1 MWMGAEALGICPD
14 RTLGGRLATAPGSR
28 LADRALGC
36 RAPAP
41 GLLAAPR
48 EAGPRLAGTD
58 RRVHLACRPSGCRAP
73 WPE

>member
-1 MWMGAEALGICPD
+1 MWMGAEALGLCPD

-28 LADRALGC
+28 LAD

-58 RRVHLACRPSGCRAP
+58 RRVHRACRPSGCRAP